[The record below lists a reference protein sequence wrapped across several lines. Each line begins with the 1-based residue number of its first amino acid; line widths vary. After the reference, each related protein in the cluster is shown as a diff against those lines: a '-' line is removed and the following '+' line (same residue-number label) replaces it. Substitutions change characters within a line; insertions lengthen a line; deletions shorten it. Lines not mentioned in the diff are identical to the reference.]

1 MANSTKNMLKQL
13 SNTNTQPLDVFQ
25 RQETSLGCKSQVVQ
39 REKLIYDGQRMMHG
53 INDDVI
59 KELFQMFDVL
69 QLLYITTLHDLKKP
83 STDVCF
89 AQEIATPE
97 EKRKY
102 FVEDWPKISLVLIGR
117 FQLDI

>member
-1 MANSTKNMLKQL
+1 
-13 SNTNTQPLDVFQ
+13 
-25 RQETSLGCKSQVVQ
+25 
-39 REKLIYDGQRMMHG
+39 MMHG

-89 AQEIATPE
+89 A
-97 EKRKY
+97 
-102 FVEDWPKISLVLIGR
+102 
-117 FQLDI
+117 